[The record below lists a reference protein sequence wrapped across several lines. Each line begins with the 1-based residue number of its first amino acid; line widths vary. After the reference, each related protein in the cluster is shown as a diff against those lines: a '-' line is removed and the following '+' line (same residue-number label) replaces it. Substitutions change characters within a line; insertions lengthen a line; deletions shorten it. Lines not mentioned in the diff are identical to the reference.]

1 MVLSETFAC
10 KEKMRRPKIFSRREA
25 RNIKLSTWRRVSSRV
40 SRRNNRAASRF
51 ALFDRP
57 STGKIS
63 HLPSLSERERAI
75 RRHHTKTTAMAPTK
89 TPPLHVLR
97 GILRRLRVENHLGT
111 PGGRDATRAHVLSQ
125 YRQNKTVS
133 SPELMEQ
140 LRKIAYDYMKLKD
153 DISERDRLYKIDTG
167 AEVQLSP
174 RELSRRAAARTGLQL
189 PQLDPELEKD
199 LKR

>member
-1 MVLSETFAC
+1 
-10 KEKMRRPKIFSRREA
+10 
-25 RNIKLSTWRRVSSRV
+25 
-40 SRRNNRAASRF
+40 
-51 ALFDRP
+51 
-57 STGKIS
+57 
-63 HLPSLSERERAI
+63 
-75 RRHHTKTTAMAPTK
+75 
-89 TPPLHVLR
+89 
-97 GILRRLRVENHLGT
+97 
-111 PGGRDATRAHVLSQ
+111 
-125 YRQNKTVS
+125 
-133 SPELMEQ
+133 MEQ

>member
-1 MVLSETFAC
+1 M
-10 KEKMRRPKIFSRREA
+10 
-25 RNIKLSTWRRVSSRV
+25 
-40 SRRNNRAASRF
+40 
-51 ALFDRP
+51 
-57 STGKIS
+57 
-63 HLPSLSERERAI
+63 
-75 RRHHTKTTAMAPTK
+75 
-89 TPPLHVLR
+89 
-97 GILRRLRVENHLGT
+97 
-111 PGGRDATRAHVLSQ
+111 LSQ